1 MENLSI
7 YFNSDKSAY
16 EKTLYVKRD
25 VSPYKASSTEMS
37 GTDQIVY
44 KLKIKITP
52 GEEHKGTLVYTV
64 YGAQDI
70 RYYSGKTIEDYDY
83 RQGGQVIAISDFR

>member
-1 MENLSI
+1 
-7 YFNSDKSAY
+7 
-16 EKTLYVKRD
+16 
-25 VSPYKASSTEMS
+25 MS